1 MKEIAILGSTGSIG
15 IQTLEVAR
23 EHRDEIK
30 IAALVAHSNIE
41 LLEKQ
46 IREFSPKLVCVY
58 DEEKAK
64 QLRENIKDLFVRV
77 KTGMDGIISCATYES
92 ADTVVAAMVGLIG
105 ILPTIEAIKAGKNI
119 ALANKETLVTAGHII
134 MPLCKEKNVQL
145 LPVDSEHSA
154 IFQALNG
161 ENRKNVHKILL
172 TASGG
177 PFRGLKKEALKNIT
191 VSETLKHPN
200 WKMGPKIT
208 VDSATLVNKALE
220 VMEAVWLFDIPISKI
235 QILVHPQSIIH
246 SMVEYLDGSII
257 AQMGLPD
264 MRLPIQYALFYPD
277 RKEMK
282 LGERLDFYRV
292 KQLTFEEPDLDTF
305 YGLKLGIKAGE
316 IGGSMPTVFN
326 AANEWAV
333 AKFLEGKIG
342 FLDIPE
348 LILQAMENH
357 TVIPSPSLNE
367 ILNTEQQTYDFIEE
381 LTKSGKLD

>member
-92 ADTVVAAMVGLIG
+92 ADTVVAAMVGMIG

-191 VSETLKHPN
+191 VSEALKHPN